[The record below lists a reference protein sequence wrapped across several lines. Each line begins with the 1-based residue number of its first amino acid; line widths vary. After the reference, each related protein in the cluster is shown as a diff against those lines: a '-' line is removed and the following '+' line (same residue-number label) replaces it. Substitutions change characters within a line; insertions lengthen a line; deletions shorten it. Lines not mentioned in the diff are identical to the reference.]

1 MKKNLL
7 LTTALASSLVVAGS
21 GAIAQTTITG
31 DMALTYAA
39 LSYKDNSTNGF
50 SRRGAMRE
58 TQLNVTNTGKLN
70 NGMGY
75 AMGFALE
82 FDGTGYAVGRQTAV
96 IDNSISNENVYFDL
110 LFGPTTVTVG
120 VDHAPRGYAS
130 VVPQVY
136 NIVDLAPIAGSA
148 TSFVVGG
155 GVVESFGAG
164 VNHKFM
170 GLTASAYYTPKL
182 RDTGQAETTSLGAG
196 AENSA
201 YELGLAGTIQ
211 GTGLSVKAFTSNSKK
226 RDSLMGGD
234 IESTVL
240 GLGYNFGNFAIGA
253 EYIEDR
259 NNHQFSNQAASLTS
273 QTGTTSGY
281 NTLTRV
287 EKTKWAGVSYNIDNN
302 SSVSVGQFKTE
313 LGGSVKATTQGDEKM
328 TAVQY
333 GYNFGPVG
341 LSLSYMKFEN
351 MNYVTAL
358 TASGDMGIARLTA
371 KF

>member
-39 LSYKDNSTNGF
+39 LSYKDNSGNGF

-136 NIVDLAPIAGSA
+136 NIVDLAPIANSA

-182 RDTGQAETTSLGAG
+182 RDTGQTETTSLGAG

-226 RDSLMGGD
+226 RDSQMGGD
-234 IESTVL
+234 IESTVF
-240 GLGYNFGNFAIGA
+240 GLGYNFGKFAIGA

-259 NNHQFSNQAASLTS
+259 NNHQFSNQEGISNQA
-273 QTGTTSGY
+273 TTSGY
-281 NTLTRV
+281 NTGTRV
-287 EKTKWAGVSYNIDNN
+287 EKTKWAGVSYNIDKN

-313 LGGSVKATTQGDEKM
+313 LGGSVKAATQGDEKVS
-328 TAVQY
+328 AVQY

-341 LSLSYMKFEN
+341 LSLSYLKFEN
-351 MNYVTAL
+351 MNYATAL